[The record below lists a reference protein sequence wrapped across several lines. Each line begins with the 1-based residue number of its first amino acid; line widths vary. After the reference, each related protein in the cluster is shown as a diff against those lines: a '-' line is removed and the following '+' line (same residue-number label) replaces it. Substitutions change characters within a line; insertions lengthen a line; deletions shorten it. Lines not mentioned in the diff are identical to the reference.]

1 MSAADP
7 STWNHLGAV
16 ATGPAPAQRRTGPGL
31 SSRGAGLP
39 GLAFSSVLV
48 ANRGEIAVRIIR
60 TLRDLGIR
68 SIAVYSDADAGARH
82 VREADVAV
90 RLGPTPAR
98 ESYLDIDAIVE
109 AAQICGAQAVH
120 PGYGFLAENAAF
132 VRACEAAGLF
142 FIGPSVAAVEVM
154 GDKIVARRTVAEVG
168 VAVVPGRSSPAMS
181 DVALT
186 EAAGQLGYPVLVKP
200 SAGGGGKG
208 MRVVR
213 APGEMAA
220 ALASARREAAAAFG
234 DDTLFVERLI
244 VRPRHVEVQVLADTH
259 GTVLHLGER
268 ECSLQR
274 RHQKIIEE
282 APSPLLDARTRER
295 LGAAAVAV
303 AGAVGYVGAGTVEF
317 ILSADAPD
325 EFYFMEMNTRLQV
338 EHAVTELVT
347 GVDLVA
353 EQIRIAAGEP
363 LRFGQADVRLTGHA
377 VEARVYAEDPA
388 RGFLPTGGQ
397 VLAFRE
403 PAGPAIRVDAGIAAG
418 DTVGTAYDPML
429 AKIVAWGPD
438 RPAAIARLDAAL
450 AATVLLG
457 VTTNIGFLR
466 ALLGH
471 PDVVAGRLDTG
482 LVERDL
488 AALTADEL
496 PGEAILGYALARLLA
511 LQPVGPLV
519 DPWDIP
525 SGWRPGEPAWLSWDV
540 LIPGGG
546 SDSGG
551 GSGPGGGYGPV
562 GGATPDDRSGDV
574 PAGGGSVDG
583 GSAGRDA
590 AGSTA
595 AGLGPAAGE
604 TSGRGSPG
612 GDLVGI
618 GTGGIGIGIG
628 GIGTGGTGGIGVDG
642 AAPRPDAG
650 PVPGGSGLAAPVG
663 EGDPAVST
671 PAGGA
676 ALGPR
681 VATVRVSARGTPAAA
696 RVRLADGPPV
706 AASVRQIGDDLLV
719 TIGSVTTRWAFAW
732 AATEGEHDPAKPP
745 RSAPAAAGGRRS
757 IAATGGSSPA
767 GELLWLGREG
777 RAWELAEAV
786 PVAGAEVASA
796 TGGQARSPMPGT
808 VIAVL
813 VEPGMSVTDGQ
824 SLVVVEAMKMEHPV
838 SAPAAGVVAKVL
850 VRPGDLV
857 ALDQV
862 LAVVSPSPDSPDPTI
877 AVP

>member
-1 MSAADP
+1 M
-7 STWNHLGAV
+7 
-16 ATGPAPAQRRTGPGL
+16 
-31 SSRGAGLP
+31 
-39 GLAFSSVLV
+39 LV

-109 AAQICGAQAVH
+109 AAQACGAQAVH

-132 VRACEAAGLF
+132 VRACENAGLF

-168 VAVVPGRSSPAMS
+168 VAVVPGRSSPAMT
-181 DVALT
+181 DDAIT

-220 ALASARREAAAAFG
+220 ALASARREASAAFG

-244 VRPRHVEVQVLADTH
+244 ARPRHVEVQVLADTH

-274 RHQKIIEE
+274 RHQKIVEE

-363 LRFGQADVRLTGHA
+363 LRFAQADVRLTGHA
-377 VEARVYAEDPA
+377 MEARVYAEDPA
-388 RGFLPTGGQ
+388 RGFLPTGGV

-403 PAGPAIRVDAGIAAG
+403 PAGQAIRVDAGIAAG

-429 AKIVAWGPD
+429 AKIIAWGPD

-488 AALTADEL
+488 VALTVDEL

-511 LQPVGPLV
+511 LQPVGPLI

-540 LIPGGG
+540 LIPGRG
-546 SDSGG
+546 SH
-551 GSGPGGGYGPV
+551 PGGGTDLVGGTDLAGGTDVAGGTDLAGGSGPV
-562 GGATPDDRSGDV
+562 GGAAAGGFG
-574 PAGGGSVDG
+574 PAGGAAAGGGPGEVLAGGGAAGGGPGGGGFAGNGSVG
-583 GSAGRDA
+583 
-590 AGSTA
+590 
-595 AGLGPAAGE
+595 
-604 TSGRGSPG
+604 
-612 GDLVGI
+612 
-618 GTGGIGIGIG
+618 GGIV
-628 GIGTGGTGGIGVDG
+628 VDG
-642 AAPRPDAG
+642 AAPGPGAG
-650 PVPGGSGLAAPVG
+650 RLLAGAVPAVPVG
-663 EGDPAVST
+663 EGDPAALRPT
-671 PAGGA
+671 GGGAQPGGA
-676 ALGPR
+676 AANGAVPGGVAPGGVVPGGAAPGGVEPGGAVAGPR
-681 VATVRVSARGTPAAA
+681 AATVRVSARGTPGAA

-732 AATEGEHDPAKPP
+732 AATEGEQGPADPLH
-745 RSAPAAAGGRRS
+745 SAPAGAGARGLN
-757 IAATGGSSPA
+757 AATGGPSPA

-796 TGGQARSPMPGT
+796 AGGQARSPMPGT

-838 SAPAAGVVAKVL
+838 SAPTAGVVATVL

-857 ALDQV
+857 AVDQV
-862 LAVVSPSPDSPDPTI
+862 LAVVSASPDSPDPSAAI
-877 AVP
+877 P

>member
-1 MSAADP
+1 M
-7 STWNHLGAV
+7 
-16 ATGPAPAQRRTGPGL
+16 
-31 SSRGAGLP
+31 
-39 GLAFSSVLV
+39 LV

-90 RLGPTPAR
+90 RLGPAPAR
-98 ESYLDIDAIVE
+98 ESYLDVDAVIE
-109 AAQICGAQAVH
+109 AAQVCGAQAIH

-142 FIGPSVAAVEVM
+142 FIGPSAAAVEVM

-181 DVALT
+181 DAAIT

-220 ALASARREAAAAFG
+220 ALVSARREAAAAFG

-244 VRPRHVEVQVLADTH
+244 ARPRHVEVQVLADAH

-317 ILSADAPD
+317 VLSADAPD

-388 RGFLPTGGQ
+388 RGFLPTGGHI
-397 VLAFRE
+397 LDFRE

-466 ALLGH
+466 SLLGH
-471 PDVVAGRLDTG
+471 PDVVAGRLDTD

-519 DPWDIP
+519 DPWDLP

-546 SDSGG
+546 PGLAGG
-551 GSGPGGGYGPV
+551 GGPGG
-562 GGATPDDRSGDV
+562 DD
-574 PAGGGSVDG
+574 PAGGGAGGGGADGAAPGSGAGSSPG
-583 GSAGRDA
+583 GSEPA
-590 AGSTA
+590 
-595 AGLGPAAGE
+595 GPAAG
-604 TSGRGSPG
+604 GNPVAAAGSAG
-612 GDLVGI
+612 
-618 GTGGIGIGIG
+618 
-628 GIGTGGTGGIGVDG
+628 GGT
-642 AAPRPDAG
+642 
-650 PVPGGSGLAAPVG
+650 
-663 EGDPAVST
+663 
-671 PAGGA
+671 

-681 VATVRVSARGTPAAA
+681 AATVRVSARGTPAAA

-706 AASVRQIGDDLLV
+706 AASVRQVGDDLLV

-732 AATEGEHDPAKPP
+732 AATEGEQDPADPSTGAGARGP
-745 RSAPAAAGGRRS
+745 ITAAVGP
-757 IAATGGSSPA
+757 TPA
-767 GELLWLGREG
+767 GELLWLGRDG

-786 PVAGAEVASA
+786 PVAGADVASA
-796 TGGQARSPMPGT
+796 LGGQARSPMPGT

-813 VEPGMSVTDGQ
+813 VEPGMTVTDGQ

-838 SAPAAGVVAKVL
+838 SAAAAGVVAEVL
-850 VRPGDLV
+850 VRPGEPV

-862 LAVVSPSPDSPDPTI
+862 LAVVSPLQDPADPT
-877 AVP
+877 AEVP

>member
-1 MSAADP
+1 M
-7 STWNHLGAV
+7 
-16 ATGPAPAQRRTGPGL
+16 
-31 SSRGAGLP
+31 
-39 GLAFSSVLV
+39 LV

-98 ESYLDIDAIVE
+98 ESYLDIDAVLE
-109 AAQICGAQAVH
+109 AAQVAGAQAIH

-142 FIGPSVAAVEVM
+142 FIGPPAAAVEVM

-168 VAVVPGRSSPAMS
+168 VAVVPGRSSPAMT
-181 DVALT
+181 DAAIT

-220 ALASARREAAAAFG
+220 ALVSARREASAAF
-234 DDTLFVERLI
+234 DDDALFVERLI
-244 VRPRHVEVQVLADTH
+244 ARPRHVEVQVLADAH

-363 LRFGQADVRLTGHA
+363 LRFGQADVRLAGHA

-388 RGFLPTGGQ
+388 RGFLPTGGHI
-397 VLAFRE
+397 LAFRE

-471 PDVVAGRLDTG
+471 PDVVAGRLDTD

-496 PGEAILGYALARLLA
+496 PAEAILGYALARLLA
-511 LQPVGPLV
+511 LQPLGPLV

-546 SDSGG
+546 TGSARGDGSAGDDGPGDDGPGDDAPAGSAAAGGDSVGGGVEEAAPAPAPGG
-551 GSGPGGGYGPV
+551 GSGL
-562 GGATPDDRSGDV
+562 RSR
-574 PAGGGSVDG
+574 A
-583 GSAGRDA
+583 
-590 AGSTA
+590 
-595 AGLGPAAGE
+595 
-604 TSGRGSPG
+604 
-612 GDLVGI
+612 
-618 GTGGIGIGIG
+618 
-628 GIGTGGTGGIGVDG
+628 
-642 AAPRPDAG
+642 
-650 PVPGGSGLAAPVG
+650 
-663 EGDPAVST
+663 
-671 PAGGA
+671 
-676 ALGPR
+676 
-681 VATVRVSARGTPAAA
+681 ATVRVSVRGTPAAA
-696 RVRLADGPPV
+696 RIRLADGPPV
-706 AASVRQIGDDLLV
+706 AASVRQVGDDLLV
-719 TIGSVTTRWAFAW
+719 TIGSITTRWAFAW
-732 AATEGEHDPAKPP
+732 AVTEGGHDLAELLSAAGP
-745 RSAPAAAGGRRS
+745 RVPIAAAQ
-757 IAATGGSSPA
+757 GSSPA
-767 GELLWLGREG
+767 GELLWLGRDG

-786 PVAGAEVASA
+786 PVAGADPAAVR
-796 TGGQARSPMPGT
+796 GGQARSPMPGT

-813 VEPGMSVTDGQ
+813 VEPGTAVIDGQ

-838 SAPAAGVVAKVL
+838 SAAAAGIVAEVL

-857 ALDQV
+857 GLDQV
-862 LAVVSPSPDSPDPTI
+862 LAVVAPPRDVADLA
-877 AVP
+877 AVAP

>member
-1 MSAADP
+1 M
-7 STWNHLGAV
+7 
-16 ATGPAPAQRRTGPGL
+16 
-31 SSRGAGLP
+31 
-39 GLAFSSVLV
+39 LV

-98 ESYLDIDAIVE
+98 ESYLDIDAVLE
-109 AAQICGAQAVH
+109 AAQVAGAQAIH

-142 FIGPSVAAVEVM
+142 FIGPPAAAVEVM

-168 VAVVPGRSSPAMS
+168 VAVVPGRSSPAMT
-181 DVALT
+181 DAAIT

-220 ALASARREAAAAFG
+220 ALVSARREASAAF
-234 DDTLFVERLI
+234 DDDALFVERLI
-244 VRPRHVEVQVLADTH
+244 ARPRHVEVQVLADAH

-363 LRFGQADVRLTGHA
+363 LRFGQADVRLAGHA

-388 RGFLPTGGQ
+388 RGFLPTGGHI
-397 VLAFRE
+397 LAFRE

-471 PDVVAGRLDTG
+471 PDVVAGRLDTD

-496 PGEAILGYALARLLA
+496 PAEAILGYALARLLA
-511 LQPVGPLV
+511 LQPLGPLV

-546 SDSGG
+546 TGSARGDGSAGDDGPGDDGPGDDAPAGSAAAGGDSVGGGVEEAAPAPGG
-551 GSGPGGGYGPV
+551 GSGL
-562 GGATPDDRSGDV
+562 RSR
-574 PAGGGSVDG
+574 A
-583 GSAGRDA
+583 
-590 AGSTA
+590 
-595 AGLGPAAGE
+595 
-604 TSGRGSPG
+604 
-612 GDLVGI
+612 
-618 GTGGIGIGIG
+618 
-628 GIGTGGTGGIGVDG
+628 
-642 AAPRPDAG
+642 
-650 PVPGGSGLAAPVG
+650 
-663 EGDPAVST
+663 
-671 PAGGA
+671 
-676 ALGPR
+676 
-681 VATVRVSARGTPAAA
+681 ATVRVSVRGTPAAA
-696 RVRLADGPPV
+696 RIRLADGPPV
-706 AASVRQIGDDLLV
+706 AASVRQVGDDLLV
-719 TIGSVTTRWAFAW
+719 TIGSITTRWAFAW
-732 AATEGEHDPAKPP
+732 AVTEGGHDLAELLSAAGP
-745 RSAPAAAGGRRS
+745 RVPIAAAQ
-757 IAATGGSSPA
+757 GSSPA
-767 GELLWLGREG
+767 GELLWLGRDG

-786 PVAGAEVASA
+786 PVAGADPAAVR
-796 TGGQARSPMPGT
+796 GGQARSPMPGT

-813 VEPGMSVTDGQ
+813 VEPGTAVIDGQ

-838 SAPAAGVVAKVL
+838 SAAAAGIVAEVL

-857 ALDQV
+857 GLDQV
-862 LAVVSPSPDSPDPTI
+862 LAVVAPPRDVADLA
-877 AVP
+877 AVAP

>member
-1 MSAADP
+1 MSAADL
-7 STWNHLGAV
+7 SASNHVPGQPRAAGAD
-16 ATGPAPAQRRTGPGL
+16 AGGGIGTGTLRRD
-31 SSRGAGLP
+31 AGLA
-39 GLAFSSVLV
+39 GLAFSAVLV

-98 ESYLDIDAIVE
+98 ESYLDIDAVLE
-109 AAQICGAQAVH
+109 AAQVAGAQAIH

-142 FIGPSVAAVEVM
+142 FIGPPAAAVEVM

-168 VAVVPGRSSPAMS
+168 VAVVPGRSSPAMT
-181 DVALT
+181 DAAIT

-220 ALASARREAAAAFG
+220 ALVSARREASAAF
-234 DDTLFVERLI
+234 DDDALFVERLI
-244 VRPRHVEVQVLADTH
+244 ARPRHVEVQVLADAH

-363 LRFGQADVRLTGHA
+363 LRFGQADVRLAGHA

-388 RGFLPTGGQ
+388 RGFLPTGGHI
-397 VLAFRE
+397 LAFRE

-471 PDVVAGRLDTG
+471 PDVVAGRLDTD

-496 PGEAILGYALARLLA
+496 PAEAILGYALARLLA
-511 LQPVGPLV
+511 LQPLGPLV

-546 SDSGG
+546 TGSARGDGSAGDDGPGDDGPGDDAPAGSAAAGGDSVGGGVEEAAPAPGG
-551 GSGPGGGYGPV
+551 GSGL
-562 GGATPDDRSGDV
+562 RSR
-574 PAGGGSVDG
+574 A
-583 GSAGRDA
+583 
-590 AGSTA
+590 
-595 AGLGPAAGE
+595 
-604 TSGRGSPG
+604 
-612 GDLVGI
+612 
-618 GTGGIGIGIG
+618 
-628 GIGTGGTGGIGVDG
+628 
-642 AAPRPDAG
+642 
-650 PVPGGSGLAAPVG
+650 
-663 EGDPAVST
+663 
-671 PAGGA
+671 
-676 ALGPR
+676 
-681 VATVRVSARGTPAAA
+681 ATVRVSVRGTPAAA
-696 RVRLADGPPV
+696 RIRLADGPPV
-706 AASVRQIGDDLLV
+706 AASVRQVGDDLLV
-719 TIGSVTTRWAFAW
+719 TIGSITTRWAFAW
-732 AATEGEHDPAKPP
+732 AVTEGGHDLAELLSAAGP
-745 RSAPAAAGGRRS
+745 RVPIAAAQ
-757 IAATGGSSPA
+757 GSSPA
-767 GELLWLGREG
+767 GELLWLGRDG

-786 PVAGAEVASA
+786 PVAGADPAAVR
-796 TGGQARSPMPGT
+796 GGQARSPMPGT

-813 VEPGMSVTDGQ
+813 VEPGTAVIDGQ

-838 SAPAAGVVAKVL
+838 SAAAAGIVAEVL

-857 ALDQV
+857 GLDQV
-862 LAVVSPSPDSPDPTI
+862 LAVVAPPRDVADLA
-877 AVP
+877 AVAP

>member
-1 MSAADP
+1 M
-7 STWNHLGAV
+7 
-16 ATGPAPAQRRTGPGL
+16 
-31 SSRGAGLP
+31 
-39 GLAFSSVLV
+39 LV

-98 ESYLDIDAIVE
+98 ESYLDIDAVLE
-109 AAQICGAQAVH
+109 AAQVAGAQAIH

-142 FIGPSVAAVEVM
+142 FIGPPVAAVEVM

-168 VAVVPGRSSPAMS
+168 VAVVPGRSSPAMT
-181 DVALT
+181 DAAIT

-220 ALASARREAAAAFG
+220 ALVSARREASAAFG
-234 DDTLFVERLI
+234 DDALFVERLI
-244 VRPRHVEVQVLADTH
+244 ARPRHVEVQVLADMH

-274 RHQKIIEE
+274 RHQKIVEE

-363 LRFGQADVRLTGHA
+363 LRFGQADVRLAGHA

-388 RGFLPTGGQ
+388 RGFLPTGGHI
-397 VLAFRE
+397 LAFRE
-403 PAGPAIRVDAGIAAG
+403 PVGPAIRVDAGIAAG

-438 RPAAIARLDAAL
+438 RPAASARLDAAL

-471 PDVVAGRLDTG
+471 PDVVAGRLDTD

-488 AALTADEL
+488 AALSADEL

-511 LQPVGPLV
+511 LQPLGPLI

-546 SDSGG
+546 TGPARGDGPAGDDGPGDDAPAGSAAAGLDGSAGSGPAGRGPAGGGPAGGDSVGGGVEEAVPGPGG
-551 GSGPGGGYGPV
+551 GSGL
-562 GGATPDDRSGDV
+562 RSR
-574 PAGGGSVDG
+574 A
-583 GSAGRDA
+583 
-590 AGSTA
+590 
-595 AGLGPAAGE
+595 
-604 TSGRGSPG
+604 
-612 GDLVGI
+612 
-618 GTGGIGIGIG
+618 
-628 GIGTGGTGGIGVDG
+628 
-642 AAPRPDAG
+642 
-650 PVPGGSGLAAPVG
+650 
-663 EGDPAVST
+663 
-671 PAGGA
+671 
-676 ALGPR
+676 
-681 VATVRVSARGTPAAA
+681 ATVRVSVRGTPAAA
-696 RVRLADGPPV
+696 RIRLADGPPV
-706 AASVRQIGDDLLV
+706 AASVRQVGDDLLV

-732 AATEGEHDPAKPP
+732 AVTEGGHDPAEPL
-745 RSAPAAAGGRRS
+745 SAAGPRVP
-757 IAATGGSSPA
+757 IVAAEGSFSA
-767 GELLWLGREG
+767 GELLWLGRDG

-786 PVAGAEVASA
+786 PVAGADPAA
-796 TGGQARSPMPGT
+796 ACGGQARSPMPGT

-813 VEPGMSVTDGQ
+813 VEPGTAVIDGQ

-838 SAPAAGVVAKVL
+838 SAAAAGIVAEVL

-862 LAVVSPSPDSPDPTI
+862 LAVVAPPQDAAGLTAAAP
-877 AVP
+877 